1 MDSRTQLA
9 ALRGS
14 AHEHRTQA
22 EAGSAVRAERFYDS
36 QMLDRLNVRMREF
49 VARQE
54 MMFLSTAD
62 ADGHCDSTFRA
73 GPPGF
78 VAVLSEHQLA
88 WPEYRGNGV
97 LASVSNISDNG
108 HAGLLFLDFFRDI
121 IGLHVNGRAD
131 LVADVDLRSL
141 HPDLPRDEQPG
152 RRPECW
158 IVIDVEEA
166 YVHCRKH
173 IPQLAKRDRQRS
185 WGTDEARAKGSD
197 FFGVT
202 PTARPTATG
211 RRRIHH
217 RPCRHGG
224 KCSGRR
230 GGSQRRARTHHERA
244 AADEPVVAQVA
255 PGPRPVGGPG

>member
-1 MDSRTQLA
+1 LSEDRRLMDARTQLA
-9 ALRGS
+9 AARGS
-14 AHEHRTQA
+14 AHEHRIQA
-22 EAGSAVRAERFYDS
+22 ETGSVARAQRFYDS
-36 QMLDRLNVRMREF
+36 QMLDRLNARMREF

-78 VAVLSEHQLA
+78 VAVLSDHQLA

-97 LASVSNISDNG
+97 MASVSNISDNG

-131 LVADVDLRSL
+131 LVEDADLRSL

-152 RRPECW
+152 RRPERW

-173 IPQLAKRDRQRS
+173 IPQLAKRDRQRV
-185 WGTDEARAKGSD
+185 WGTDDARSKGSD

-202 PTARPTATG
+202 AE
-211 RRRIHH
+211 
-217 RPCRHGG
+217 
-224 KCSGRR
+224 
-230 GGSQRRARTHHERA
+230 RARTAECAVTALSALTAERA
-244 AADEPVVAQVA
+244 VATERAVPAETVVAPVA
-255 PGPRPVGGPG
+255 SAPRAGWRARLLPRTRR